1 MAKRKERNM
10 SSSAAEAV
18 ANIEE
23 LLTQILVSLPLRSL
37 ARFKCVSTHWLSLI
51 SDLHTLKNPKISAFF
66 SSKIEDECFKSIPL
80 GNHEIPPGWNPF
92 KTLNNSVPD
101 GSKLRI
107 LQSCNGLF
115 LCHIPIFGEQR
126 KHHPVYVV
134 NPTTTQFRAVS
145 SPRVRED
152 MDRLAFVRY
161 ALAFDPSKSPHY
173 KVVCVTNKVATI
185 FHLVEREGELHK
197 IDIYS
202 SETESWKHLNIPFQS
217 PSDRHRHYDLKRMGM
232 HFDFWSREGAIY
244 CNGAVHWIRNG
255 SHADL
260 PLFSRREFVRNETDV
275 LHYFDIGQERLLLVS
290 TTPPVPLVVK
300 NIPLDSESWPTEWPR
315 LAQRYFGESGGH
327 LYLIETYKHCK
338 TQFDV
343 MEMER
348 DYSGWFVKYH
358 VDLDPLFTALPNSNA
373 FVILCLSQEKEKHEE
388 EDSSADLLLYMPDKG
403 ISYNLMNKTFK
414 TSVVELANEELFLAI
429 DGRFYWDEVVMYPY
443 MEGLACVG

>member
-1 MAKRKERNM
+1 M

-51 SDLHTLKNPKISAFF
+51 SDLRTLKNPKISAFF
-66 SSKIEDECFKSIPL
+66 SSKIQDECFKSIPL

-134 NPTTTQFRAVS
+134 NPTTNQFRAVS
-145 SPRVRED
+145 SPRVGEY

-173 KVVCVTNKVATI
+173 KVICVTNSVPTI
-185 FHLVEREGELHK
+185 YHYVEREGEHHK

-202 SETESWKHLNIPFQS
+202 SETENWKHLNIPFFQS
-217 PSDRHRHYDLKRMGM
+217 PSDRHRHYSLKMVAM
-232 HFDFWSREGAIY
+232 HFDRRSREGAIY
-244 CNGAVHWIRNG
+244 CNGAVHWIRETG
-255 SHADL
+255 EAR
-260 PLFSRREFVRNETDV
+260 FSFCFFPGGRFEFERKETDV

-300 NIPLDSESWPTEWPR
+300 NIPQDSDPWPTEWPR

-327 LYLIETYKHCK
+327 LYLIETYKNCK

-358 VDLDPLFTALPNSNA
+358 VDLHSVFTALPDPNA

-388 EDSSADLLLYMPDKG
+388 EDSSADLLLYMPDKV
-403 ISYNLMNKTFK
+403 ISYNLKNKTFK
-414 TSVVELANEELFLAI
+414 ASVVELANEELLLAM
-429 DGRFYWDEVVMYPY
+429 DGRFYRDEVVMYPY
-443 MEGLACVG
+443 MEGLACVER